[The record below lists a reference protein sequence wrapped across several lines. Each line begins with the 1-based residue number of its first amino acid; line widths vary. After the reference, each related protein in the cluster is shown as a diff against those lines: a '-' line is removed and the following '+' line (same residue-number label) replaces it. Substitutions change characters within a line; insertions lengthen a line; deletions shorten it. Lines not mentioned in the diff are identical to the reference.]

1 MMVLLLG
8 RLIKNFRKSLEI
20 FDYFFLKSK
29 NIILFDNSKME
40 QLEEINLLSE
50 LKIFGGYFI
59 EMYLLLLIIQIL
71 SDKIDNSTINYFK
84 DIKMAL
90 LISSIVYIARCIN
103 EDYSANIRQG
113 CHYILSGVFM
123 ANYNV

>member
-1 MMVLLLG
+1 MNQ
-8 RLIKNFRKSLEI
+8 IEEK
-20 FDYFFLKSK
+20 
-29 NIILFDNSKME
+29 E
-40 QLEEINLLSE
+40 QKFCWKTE

-71 SDKIDNSTINYFK
+71 SDKIDNKNINYYK

-90 LISSIVYIARCIN
+90 IIATILYIARSIS

-123 ANYNV
+123 ASYNV